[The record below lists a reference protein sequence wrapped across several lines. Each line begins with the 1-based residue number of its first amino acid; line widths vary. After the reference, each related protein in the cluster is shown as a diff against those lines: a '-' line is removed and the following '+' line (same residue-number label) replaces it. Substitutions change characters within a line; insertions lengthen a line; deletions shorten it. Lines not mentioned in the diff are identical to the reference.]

1 MSPNPRDTFVR
12 DRLPPPEA
20 QPDFLFDLTELHYP
34 TQLNAAVE
42 LLDKAVAEGD
52 GDRIAVLNDVGAWSY
67 AELKALS
74 DAIANLLVHEEGLA
88 PGQRVL
94 LRGPNTM
101 MLFASWFAV
110 LKAGGVAV
118 TTMPMLRHSEIA
130 AILDRAEIRFAIVDA
145 RNLADYKSA
154 ASAGSAPSLMT
165 YNGDV
170 GGGNLEARA
179 HAWRGKA
186 FSPPETSADDPAIIA
201 FTSGTTGQPKGCVH
215 LHRDILACADSFAR
229 HIVRPQAG
237 DVHAG
242 TPPIAFTFGLGGL
255 LIFPFRFRGT
265 AVPIERASPEAVL
278 EAIARHGVTTLYTAP
293 TAYKAMLTQLEG
305 RDLSRLKTC
314 VSAGEHLPA
323 ATWEQWRARTGLRI
337 IDGIGATEMMHIFIS
352 ASGEAIRPGATGKA
366 VPGYQACVLDDAG
379 TPLREG
385 TGRLAVKGPTGC
397 RYLDDPRQADYVRGG
412 WNLTG
417 DIYRLDADGY
427 FWFVARS
434 DDMIISGGYNIA
446 APEVEAALLSHPAVL
461 ECAVVGEPDEQR
473 GSIVKA
479 FVTPAPG
486 NRPSPDLV
494 KLLQDHVK
502 QHIAPYKYPRAVE
515 FVDRLPRTLT
525 GKLQRHRLRRSAE
538 PTRFRKMR
546 IACVGGGAAGLY
558 FAISMKLR
566 NPEHD
571 IVVLERNRPG
581 DTFGWGVVFSDQT
594 MENLTS
600 NDPVSAKTMRDELAH
615 WDDID
620 IHIEDG
626 VRHSKVTSSGHGFI
640 GIGRRRMLE
649 ILQARARELGVD
661 LRFETE
667 VAPDEALLDAYDL
680 VIASDGINSKLRER
694 FAEHFDCDIEV
705 RRNKF
710 VWLGTHQR
718 FSAFNFI
725 FVKTEH
731 GWIWAHIYQFDQD
744 TATFI
749 VECAPDTFERLGF
762 SEMNQEETCRTC
774 ETIFAAHLGGHAL
787 MSNAPHLRGSPWQTF
802 RRILCGTWSYR
813 NLVLLGDAAHTAHF
827 SIGSGTKLAFEDAI
841 KLADVLTDGSLS
853 AEEALRQYRDVRQ
866 LEVLKLQSAARNST
880 DWFEDLERYLN
891 FEAEQFAYSL
901 LTRSQRVSHEN
912 LRLRD
917 PHWLAGIERWFA
929 ERALGE
935 PVDEPRPPMF
945 TPFRLRGLELANRIV
960 VSPMAMYSAV
970 DGEPTDF
977 HLVHYGA
984 RAMGGA
990 ALVYTEM
997 TCVSPE
1003 GRITPGCPGI
1013 WNTEQEAAWRRIVE
1027 FVHRE
1032 TRARIC
1038 MQLGHSG
1045 AKGSTRVAWEGIDQP
1060 LEAGNWALI
1069 APSAVPWT
1077 SVNQTPRPMTRADM
1091 DTVREAFVAA
1101 TQRAARAGFD
1111 MIELHCAHGYL
1122 LSAFISPTQNR
1133 RTDDY
1138 GGPLEN
1144 RLRFPLEV
1152 FRAMRA
1158 TWPDEKPMSVRISAH
1173 DWVGDEGVTP
1183 AEAVEISRAFVEAGV
1198 DIVDVS
1204 SGQVTKAERPVYG
1217 RMFQTPFAD
1226 KIRNELGV
1234 ATMAV
1239 GNIYEIDHVNSILV
1253 AGRADLCAL
1262 ARPHQMDPNWTLRAA
1277 AQLKWNHPPL
1287 PDQYLSGFRQ
1297 LATNLERAG
1306 QMTLLA

>member
-1 MSPNPRDTFVR
+1 MTSSTVDTFVR
-12 DRLPPPEA
+12 DRLPPPDA
-20 QPDFLFDLTELHYP
+20 QPEFRFNRPELVYP
-34 TQLNAAVE
+34 DQLNAAVE
-42 LLDKAVAEGD
+42 LLDRAVAEGE
-52 GDRIAVLNDVGAWSY
+52 GDRVAVRNDAGSWTY
-67 AELKALS
+67 GELKALS
-74 DAIANLLVHEEGLA
+74 DAIAGVLVHEQGLI

-110 LKAGGVAV
+110 LKAGGVVV
-118 TTMPMLRHSEIA
+118 TTMPMLREGEIS
-130 AILDRAEIRFAIVDA
+130 AILRRAEVSHAIVDA
-145 RNLADYKSA
+145 RSRADYDA
-154 ASAGSAPSLMT
+154 AVAEAPAPALLT
-165 YNGDV
+165 YNGDL
-170 GGGNLEARA
+170 GGGELETRLEGQ
-179 HAWRGKA
+179 RGRGFA
-186 FSPPETSADDPAIIA
+186 PVATSRDDPAIIA

-229 HIVRPQAG
+229 HVLRPEPG

-242 TPPIAFTFGLGGL
+242 SPPIAFTFGLGGL

-265 AVPIERASPEAVL
+265 AVPIERPGTEALLDAV
-278 EAIARHGVTTLYTAP
+278 ERHGVTTLYTAP
-293 TAYKAMLTQLEG
+293 TAYKAMLGQLEG
-305 RDLSRLKTC
+305 RDLGRLKTC

-323 ATWEQWRARTGLRI
+323 ATWEAWRERTGLRI
-337 IDGIGATEMMHIFIS
+337 VDGIGATEMMHIFIS
-352 ASGEAIRPGATGKA
+352 ASGDDIRPGATGKV
-366 VPGYQACVLDDAG
+366 VPGYEACVLDEAG
-379 TPLREG
+379 APLSEG
-385 TGRLAVKGPTGC
+385 VGRLAVKGPTGC
-397 RYLDDPRQADYVRGG
+397 RYLDDARQADYVQGG

-417 DIYRLDADGY
+417 DTYRLDTDGY

-446 APEVEAALLSHPAVL
+446 APEVEAALYAHPAVV
-461 ECAVVGEPDEQR
+461 ECAVVGAPDPQR
-473 GSIVKA
+473 GSVVKA
-479 FVTPAPG
+479 FVVPAAGHAPG
-486 NRPSPDLV
+486 PELARA
-494 KLLQDHVK
+494 LQDHVK
-502 QHIAPYKYPRAVE
+502 QRIAPYKYPREVE

-525 GKLQRHRLRRSAE
+525 GKLQRYVLRDRSE
-538 PTRFRKMR
+538 SSKERKMR
-546 IACVGGGAAGLY
+546 IACVGAGPAGLY

-566 NPEHD
+566 NPEHE

-594 MENLTS
+594 MENLTA
-600 NDPVSAKTMRDELAH
+600 NDPVSAQTMRDELAH

-620 IHIEDG
+620 IHVEDG
-626 VRHSKVTSSGHGFI
+626 ERRSKVTSSGHGFI
-640 GIGRRRMLE
+640 GIGRRRLLD
-649 ILQARARELGVD
+649 ILQDRARELGVE

-667 VAPDEALLDAYDL
+667 VEPDEALLDAYDL

-694 FAEHFDCDIEV
+694 YAEHFQCDIEM
-705 RRNKF
+705 RSNRF

-718 FSAFNFI
+718 FDAFNFI

-731 GWIWAHIYQFDQD
+731 GWIWAHVYQFDAD

-762 SEMNQEETCRTC
+762 AEMSQEETCRAC
-774 ETIFAAHLGGHAL
+774 EKIFAGHLGGHAL
-787 MSNAPHLRGSPWQTF
+787 MSNAPHLKGSAWQTF

-813 NLVLLGDAAHTAHF
+813 NLILLGDAAHTAHF

-841 KLADVLTDGSLS
+841 KLADVLSDGSL
-853 AEEALRQYRDVRQ
+853 APEEALLQYRDVRQ

-880 DWFEDLERYLN
+880 DWFEDLERYLG
-891 FEAEQFAYSL
+891 FEPPQFAYSL

-917 PHWLAGIERWFA
+917 PRWLGEVERWFA
-929 ERALGE
+929 ERAAGC
-935 PVDEPRPPMF
+935 PVEKACPPMF
-945 TPFRLRGLELANRIV
+945 TPLRLRGLELSNRIV

-970 DGEPTDF
+970 DGRPTDF

-984 RAMGGA
+984 RALGGA
-990 ALVYTEM
+990 GLVYTEM

-1003 GRITPGCPGI
+1003 GRITPGCPGM
-1013 WNTEQEAAWRRIVE
+1013 WNEEQEAAWRRIVE
-1027 FVHRE
+1027 FVHGQ
-1032 TRARIC
+1032 TRAKFC

-1045 AKGSTRVAWEGIDQP
+1045 AKGSTRVAWEGMDLP
-1060 LEAGNWALI
+1060 LEAGNWPLL
-1069 APSAVPWT
+1069 APSDVAWTPENQVPH
-1077 SVNQTPRPMTRADM
+1077 PMTRADM
-1091 DTVREAFVAA
+1091 DTVREQFVAA

-1133 RTDDY
+1133 RTDEY

-1158 TWPDEKPMSVRISAH
+1158 VWPDEKPMSVRISAH

-1239 GNIYEIDHVNSILV
+1239 GNIYEIDHVNSILI

-1262 ARPHQMDPNWTLRAA
+1262 ARPHQMDPSWTLRAA
-1277 AQLKWNHPPL
+1277 AQLKWDQPPV